1 MFSKQLIYCNCCGKE
16 IHAELPKVMG
26 KEFKCCSMECFEE
39 MKWREALSIMG
50 KEYYTKPVGKT
61 T

>member
-1 MFSKQLIYCNCCGKE
+1 MYEE
-16 IHAELPKVMG
+16 IPKVIG
-26 KEFKCCSMECFEE
+26 KEFKCCSMECVRE
-39 MKWREALSIMG
+39 MQWRETLSIMG